1 MAAMNLRSL
10 AVLCIACCAWA
21 GPAFGQEQASANRA
35 TELKERPAADARTL
49 APIAAE
55 TSVRVLSRQ
64 GAWTQVESAGQQG
77 WVPVFHLRFRSTVET
92 APASSGSGLGGLA
105 AMVGIGRKSPEATK
119 TAAFGIRGLTP
130 EDFKN
135 AAPDA
140 AALAK
145 LKSYRVDRASAERF
159 AQEAKLAAVA
169 VPYPR
174 EGS

>member
-1 MAAMNLRSL
+1 MNLRRL
-10 AVLCIACCAWA
+10 VVLCAACCAWTA
-21 GPAFGQEQASANRA
+21 NAYAQDQATANRA

-49 APIAAE
+49 APVAAE
-55 TSVRVLSRQ
+55 AAVKVLSRQ
-64 GAWTQVESAGQQG
+64 GAWTQVETGGQQG
-77 WVPVFHLRFRSTVET
+77 WVRAFHLRFRSTVET
-92 APASSGSGLGGLA
+92 TSSGSGSGLGGLA

-119 TAAFGIRGLTP
+119 TAALGIRGLTP

-145 LKSYRVDRASAERF
+145 LRSYRADKPSAELF
-159 AQEAKLAAVA
+159 AREAKLVAVA
-169 VPYPR
+169 VPYPK